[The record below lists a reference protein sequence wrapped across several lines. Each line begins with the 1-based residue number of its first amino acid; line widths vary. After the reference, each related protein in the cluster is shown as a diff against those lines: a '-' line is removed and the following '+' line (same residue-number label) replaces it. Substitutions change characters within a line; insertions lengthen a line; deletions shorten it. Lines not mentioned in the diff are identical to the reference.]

1 MKARVPGRV
10 TKRQEGVI
18 RNKVRDEYQ
27 RQGQEMSRRIFKLF
41 CVALNQRF
49 GFGKYRL
56 SRLLNEVSVLSNE
69 KQHDEV
75 FWSHIDKVIIEQIGI
90 EFPRED
96 YEKMDK

>member
-1 MKARVPGRV
+1 MKARIPGRV
-10 TKRQEGVI
+10 TRRQEGVI
-18 RNKVRDEYQ
+18 REKVRDEYQ

-41 CVALNQRF
+41 CVSLNKEF
-49 GFGKYRL
+49 GFGKWRL

-75 FWSHIDKVIIEQIGI
+75 FWSHIDKVLIEQIGI

-96 YEKMDK
+96 YNKMDY